1 MTTACDEAI
10 GMSRR
15 SLFTRILA
23 GGAGLAIGL
32 PALAR
37 ADSKPAQSW
46 NFGPAPLEWEPLEI
60 GTGDTLLVSAQVGGS
75 PVRAVLDS
83 GSGATMIGTA
93 LAAKLGMNNGE
104 RRMISGLSAKAPVK
118 LVRDVDVQLAH
129 ETRRLPF
136 AVIADLGAVSAAF
149 GRPIDILL
157 GADMFTGSCI
167 ALDFGNMRL
176 AVAKSGTFL
185 AGPDWKPVAL
195 GRGTKQ
201 ELFIRASVAGLA
213 PVPLMLDLGSSTALM
228 LSSAYARD
236 QGLLNGRQVSTAALG
251 GVDGVITNDAFTIP
265 NINIEGLGASNI
277 PTLGMRNWLGT
288 STVGNIGLPLIAQF
302 DVVFD
307 VTAGFVWLRPLDP
320 RHRLPMLKDRSG
332 LGFAASPTALTVVH
346 VAANS
351 PAEKG
356 GWAVGDR
363 IVTVNG
369 HPIDADYTHG
379 EIWRWRFGP
388 AGTTV
393 KLKDQA
399 GHDRTLRL
407 AEYY

>member
-1 MTTACDEAI
+1 MTRVEAI

-15 SLFTRILA
+15 SLIMRMFA
-23 GGAGLAIGL
+23 YGMGLVIGP

-37 ADSKPAQSW
+37 TASQSAPSW
-46 NFGPAPLEWEPLEI
+46 NFGAVHLNWEPVEI
-60 GTGDTLLVSAQVGGS
+60 GTGDTLLVSAQLGGV

-83 GSGATMIGTA
+83 GSGASIMSTA
-93 LAAKLGMNNGE
+93 LAAKLGLNNGE
-104 RRMISGLSAKAPVK
+104 HRMISGLSAKAPVQ
-118 LVRDVDVQLAH
+118 LVRDIDVLLDG

-136 AVIADLGAVSAAF
+136 AVVADLGAVSAAF

-157 GADMFTGSCI
+157 GADVFTGSCI

-185 AGPDWKPVAL
+185 AGPDWRAVAL
-195 GRGTKQ
+195 GRGNKQ
-201 ELFIRASVAGLA
+201 ELFVRASVAGLA

-236 QGLLNGRQVSTAALG
+236 QGLLTGKHVSTAALG
-251 GVDGVITNDAFTIP
+251 GIDGVKTNDAFTIP
-265 NINIEGLGASNI
+265 GVTIEGLGVSDI
-277 PTLGMRNWLGT
+277 PTLGVRDWLPT

-302 DVVFD
+302 DMVFD
-307 VTAGFVWLRPLDP
+307 VTAGSVWLRPLDP

-356 GWAVGDR
+356 GWAIGDR

-369 HPIDADYTHG
+369 HPVDADYTHG
-379 EIWRWRFGP
+379 ELWRWRFGS
-388 AGTTV
+388 AGAIV
-393 KLKDQA
+393 KLDIA
-399 GHDRTLRL
+399 TGEHRTLRL
-407 AEYY
+407 ADYY